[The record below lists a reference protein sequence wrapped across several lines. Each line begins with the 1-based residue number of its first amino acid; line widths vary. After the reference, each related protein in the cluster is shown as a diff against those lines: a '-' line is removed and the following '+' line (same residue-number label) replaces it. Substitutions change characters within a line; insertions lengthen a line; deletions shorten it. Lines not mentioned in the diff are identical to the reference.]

1 LTAEVFIAVLAA
13 AFMHAGWNAL
23 LKIRLD
29 PFLSISLMSFAMG
42 AISLACLPFVALP
55 AGWTWVWIGLS
66 VALHTGYKLFLVS
79 AYRVGDLGQ
88 VYPLA
93 RGTAPLITAAGSAVL
108 VGEVVSVSTGLAIAV
123 VCLGILLMS
132 MRGASTTANLGRATV
147 LYALGTS
154 GFIAAYTLVD
164 GVGGRSAPS
173 ASSYT
178 AWLFLLDGFSMGVL
192 CLVVRGRPAIDA
204 MVPAWRSGLGTGAL
218 SLGAYWIIIWAM
230 TQAPIAAV
238 AALRESSIL
247 FALVL
252 STLMLKEKLTAWRI
266 TAAVLIL
273 VGVAGL
279 RIA

>member
-1 LTAEVFIAVLAA
+1 LTADVFFAVLAA

-23 LKIRLD
+23 IKVRLD
-29 PFLSISLMSFAMG
+29 AFLSISLMSLGMG
-42 AISLACLPFVALP
+42 AISLACLPFVAVP
-55 AGWTWVWIGLS
+55 TGWTWVWICLS
-66 VALHTGYKLFLVS
+66 TALHIGYKLFLVR
-79 AYRVGDLGQ
+79 AYKKGDLGQ

-93 RGTAPLITAAGSAVL
+93 RGTAPLLTAVGSAVL
-108 VGEVVSVSTGLAIAV
+108 VGEVVSLATSVAIAV

-132 MRGASTTANLGRATV
+132 VRGSSTTAKLDQATV

-154 GFIAAYTLVD
+154 AFIALYTLVD

-178 AWLFLLDGFSMGVL
+178 VWLFVLDGISMGFL
-192 CLVVRGRPAIDA
+192 CLVVRGQPAMAA
-204 MVPAWRSGLGTGAL
+204 MVPAWRTGLGTGAL

-247 FALVL
+247 FAVVL
-252 STLMLKEKLTAWRI
+252 SSLVLKEKLTAWRI
-266 TAAVLIL
+266 AAAVLIL
-273 VGVAGL
+273 AGVAGL

>member
-1 LTAEVFIAVLAA
+1 MTATVFFAVLAA

-23 LKIRLD
+23 IKIRLD
-29 PFLSISLMSFAMG
+29 AFLSISLMSVGMG
-42 AISLACLPFVALP
+42 AISLALLPLFAVP

-66 VALHTGYKLFLVS
+66 AALHIGYKLFLVS
-79 AYRVGDLGQ
+79 AYRTGDLGQ

-93 RGTAPLITAAGSAVL
+93 RGTAPLLTALGSAVL
-108 VGEVVSVSTGLAIAV
+108 VGEIVSLPTGVAIAV
-123 VCLGILLMS
+123 LCLGILLMS
-132 MRGASTTANLGRATV
+132 VRGSSTTINPGRATV

-154 GFIAAYTLVD
+154 AFIAAYTLVD

-178 AWLFLLDGFSMGVL
+178 VWLFVLDGFAMGLV
-192 CLVVRGRPAIDA
+192 CLAVRGRPAVEA
-204 MVPAWRSGLGTGAL
+204 MLPAWRSGLGTGAL

-252 STLMLKEKLTAWRI
+252 SALMLKEKLTPWRI
-266 TAAVLIL
+266 TAGVLIL
-273 VGVAGL
+273 AGVAGL
-279 RIA
+279 RMA

>member
-1 LTAEVFIAVLAA
+1 MSTGVFLAVLAA

-23 LKIRLD
+23 IKVRLD
-29 PFLSISLMSFAMG
+29 PFLSISLMSFGMG
-42 AISLACLPFVALP
+42 TISLACLPFVALP
-55 AGWTWVWIGLS
+55 MGWTWLWIGLS
-66 VALHTGYKLFLVS
+66 VAFHTGYKLFLVS
-79 AYRVGDLGQ
+79 AYRQGDLGQ

-93 RGTAPLITAAGSAVL
+93 RGTAPLLTALGSAVL
-108 VGEVVSVSTGLAIAV
+108 VGEVVSKPTAVAIAV

-132 MRGASTTANLGRATV
+132 LRGSSTTRLGRASV

-154 GFIAAYTLVD
+154 VFIALYTLVD

-178 AWLFLLDGFSMGVL
+178 VWLFVLDGFTMVLL
-192 CLVVRGRPAIDA
+192 CLLVRGRPAVEA
-204 MVPAWRSGLGTGAL
+204 TLPAWRSGIGLGAL

-247 FALVL
+247 FAVIL
-252 STLMLKEKLTAWRI
+252 STLMLKEKLTAWRV

-273 VGVAGL
+273 AGVAGL

>member
-1 LTAEVFIAVLAA
+1 MSAEVFFAVISA

-23 LKIRLD
+23 IKVRLD
-29 PFLSISLMSFAMG
+29 PFLSISLMSFGMG
-42 AISLACLPFVALP
+42 TISLVCLPFVALP
-55 AGWTWVWIGLS
+55 MGWTWLWIGLS
-66 VALHTGYKLFLVS
+66 VAFHTAYKLFLVS
-79 AYRVGDLGQ
+79 AYRQGDLGQ

-93 RGTAPLITAAGSAVL
+93 RGTAPLLTAIGSAVL
-108 VGEVVSVSTGLAIAV
+108 VGEVVSATTGVAIAV

-132 MRGASTTANLGRATV
+132 VRGSSTAARLGRATV

-154 GFIAAYTLVD
+154 VFIALYTLVD

-178 AWLFLLDGFSMGVL
+178 VWLFVLDGFTMVLL
-192 CLVVRGRPAIDA
+192 CLLVRGRPAIEA
-204 MVPAWRSGLGTGAL
+204 TLPAWRSGIGLGAL

-247 FALVL
+247 FAVVL
-252 STLMLKEKLTAWRI
+252 STLMLKEKLTAWRV

-273 VGVAGL
+273 AGVAGL

>member
-1 LTAEVFIAVLAA
+1 LTTGVFLAVLAA

-23 LKIRLD
+23 IKVRLD
-29 PFLSISLMSFAMG
+29 PFLSISLMSLGMA
-42 AISLACLPFVALP
+42 AISLACVIFVAVP
-55 AGWTWVWIGLS
+55 AGWTWMWIGLS
-66 VALHTGYKLFLVS
+66 VVLHTGYKLFLVR
-79 AYRVGDLGQ
+79 AYRIGDLGQ

-93 RGTAPLITAAGSAVL
+93 RGTAPLLTALGSAVL
-108 VGEVVSVSTGLAIAV
+108 IGEVVSLSAGIAIAAL
-123 VCLGILLMS
+123 CLGILLMS
-132 MRGASTTANLGRATV
+132 LRGAGTAAQFGRSTV

-154 GFIAAYTLVD
+154 GFIALYTLVD

-178 AWLFLLDGFSMGVL
+178 VWLFLLDGLAMG
-192 CLVVRGRPAIDA
+192 LVCIAVRGPATVA
-204 MVPAWRSGLGTGAL
+204 GLLPAWRTGLGTGAL
-218 SLGAYWIIIWAM
+218 SLGAYWIVIWAM

-252 STLMLKEKLTAWRI
+252 STVMLKERLTAWRI
-266 TAAVLIL
+266 AAGVLIL
-273 VGVAGL
+273 AGVAGL

>member
-1 LTAEVFIAVLAA
+1 LTATVFFAVLAA

-23 LKIRLD
+23 IKIRLD
-29 PFLSISLMSFAMG
+29 AFLSISLMSVGMG
-42 AISLACLPFVALP
+42 AISLAFLPFFAVP

-66 VALHTGYKLFLVS
+66 AALHIGYKLFLVS
-79 AYRVGDLGQ
+79 AYRTGDLGQ

-93 RGTAPLITAAGSAVL
+93 RGTAPLLTALGSAVL
-108 VGEVVSVSTGLAIAV
+108 VGEIVSVPTGVAIAV
-123 VCLGILLMS
+123 LCLGILLMS
-132 MRGASTTANLGRATV
+132 VRGSSTTVNPGRATV

-178 AWLFLLDGFSMGVL
+178 VWLFVLDGLAMGLL
-192 CLVVRGRPAIDA
+192 CLAVRGRPAVEA
-204 MVPAWRSGLGTGAL
+204 MLPAWRSGLGTGAL

-252 STLMLKEKLTAWRI
+252 SALMLKEKLTPWRI
-266 TAAVLIL
+266 TAGVLIL
-273 VGVAGL
+273 AGVAGL
-279 RIA
+279 RMA

>member
-1 LTAEVFIAVLAA
+1 MTTGVFLAVLAA

-23 LKIRLD
+23 IKVRLD
-29 PFLSISLMSFAMG
+29 PFLSISLMSLGMG
-42 AISLACLPFVALP
+42 AISLAGLPFVAVP
-55 AGWTWVWIGLS
+55 AGWTWLWIGLS
-66 VALHTGYKLFLVS
+66 VALHTGYKLFLVR
-79 AYRVGDLGQ
+79 AYRIGDLGQ

-93 RGTAPLITAAGSAVL
+93 RGTAPLLTALGSAVL
-108 VGEVVSVSTGLAIAV
+108 IGEVVSPSAGAAIV
-123 VCLGILLMS
+123 VLCLGILLMS
-132 MRGASTTANLGRATV
+132 LRGGGSAKLGRTTV

-154 GFIAAYTLVD
+154 GFIALYTLVD

-178 AWLFLLDGFSMGVL
+178 AWLFVLDGLTMGLVCGSM
-192 CLVVRGRPAIDA
+192 RGRAA
-204 MVPAWRSGLGTGAL
+204 VAGLVPAWRTGLGTGAL
-218 SLGAYWIIIWAM
+218 SLGAYWIVIWAM

-252 STLMLKEKLTAWRI
+252 SAVMLKERLTAWRV

-273 VGVAGL
+273 AGVAGL
-279 RIA
+279 RLA

>member
-1 LTAEVFIAVLAA
+1 VTAGVFLAVLAA
-13 AFMHAGWNAL
+13 AFMHAVWNAL
-23 LKIRLD
+23 IKVRLD

-42 AISLACLPFVALP
+42 AISLAFLPFLTVP
-55 AGWTWVWIGLS
+55 AGWTWLWIGLS
-66 VALHTGYKLFLVS
+66 AVLHTGYKLFLIR
-79 AYRVGDLGQ
+79 AYRKGDLGQ

-93 RGTAPLITAAGSAVL
+93 RGTAPLLTALGGAIL
-108 VGEVVSVSTGLAIAV
+108 VGEVVSIQTSLAIAV

-132 MRGASTTANLGRATV
+132 VRGSSTTANLDLATV

-154 GFIAAYTLVD
+154 VFIASYTLVD

-178 AWLFLLDGFSMGVL
+178 VWLFFIDGFSMGLL
-192 CLVVRGRPAIDA
+192 CLAVRGRPALDS
-204 MVPAWRSGLGTGAL
+204 MVPAWRSGLAMGAL

-230 TQAPIAAV
+230 TRAPIAAV

-252 STLMLKEKLTAWRI
+252 STVMLKEKLTPWRI
-266 TAAVLIL
+266 AAAVLIL
-273 VGVAGL
+273 AGVAGL
-279 RIA
+279 RLA